1 MTSPSAHREPP
12 RDAGRTDRT
21 IAALATAQTNS
32 DATTFA
38 LRYGLARRPGE
49 GLAAGVCTALAHA
62 YGLPVRLVRI
72 WTLALVLLGPGLF
85 VYLVFYLALPRPERV
100 RARGGVEVRA
110 GTENAR
116 YDTPARAVI
125 RRRPQPGDLIVALL
139 VLPALALGVAI
150 VWAYIAYAPIVLAF
164 LVPISLVLGVI
175 VVWGGWRA
183 SRARTTY
190 LFMRLAEQAGIIDDR
205 EALRTLAR
213 LRSEAPAA
221 WGAEGDPSS
230 PDSNDA
236 RGAGMIRG
244 RTVLWLF
251 AALVFLGVAVFSLVS
266 YLPGLFPALNPNG
279 PLEVIPRVGVGA
291 AAITL
296 ACGTVLIIA
305 GARGKRSRQILA
317 FGIASLLVFAVSV
330 SWVRLTDSRGNAPIY
345 MSVDEFQ
352 PGSYLEC
359 TGGGVR
365 EWSRPVVI
373 DLSEL
378 GDPPTDEEARASWA
392 VANGEPDPLLVDLSL
407 TIVCNRSVGNITVIL
422 PEEDWRVNS
431 TLASTLGTTTNSEAK
446 GYSRWDP
453 SHVTIQ
459 IDGRTIF
466 GDVTYVREGA
476 KA

>member
-1 MTSPSAHREPP
+1 MTSPSAHRDASREPERP
-12 RDAGRTDRT
+12 DRT
-21 IAALATAQTNS
+21 IAALATAQETS

-62 YGLPVRLVRI
+62 YGLPVRLVRT
-72 WTLALVLLGPGLF
+72 WTLALVFLGPGLF
-85 VYLVFYLALPRPERV
+85 VYLVFYLALPRLERG
-100 RARGGVEVRA
+100 RARGGAE
-110 GTENAR
+110 AR
-116 YDTPARAVI
+116 QGADEPHYDTPARALV
-125 RRRPQPGDLIVALL
+125 RRRPQPGDLVVALL
-139 VLPALALGVAI
+139 LFPSLALGVAI

-164 LVPISLVLGVI
+164 LVPISAVLGVI

-213 LRSEAPAA
+213 LRREAPNA
-221 WGAEGDPSS
+221 WGVEEDPSS
-230 PDSNDA
+230 S
-236 RGAGMIRG
+236 GASGEHAAQSLRG

-251 AALVFLGVAVFSLVS
+251 AAFIFLGVAVFSLVS

-279 PLEVIPRVGVGA
+279 PLEVVPRVGVGA
-291 AAITL
+291 AAIAL
-296 ACGTVLIIA
+296 ASGAVLIIA
-305 GARGKRSRQILA
+305 GARGMRSRQILA
-317 FGIASLLVFAVSV
+317 FGIASLLIFSVSV
-330 SWVRLTDSRGNAPIY
+330 SWVRLTDSRGKTPIY

-359 TGGGVR
+359 TPGGIR

-373 DLSEL
+373 DLSNL
-378 GDPPTDEEARASWA
+378 GDPPTDEEARASWT

-407 TIVCNRSVGNITVIL
+407 TIMCNRPVGNIKVIL

-476 KA
+476 KG

>member
-12 RDAGRTDRT
+12 REAERPDRT
-21 IAALATAQTNS
+21 IKALATAQAAS

-62 YGLPVRLVRI
+62 YGLPVRLVRV

-85 VYLVFYLALPRPERV
+85 VYLVFYLALPRPERT
-100 RARGGVEVRA
+100 RARGGADIRTNVE
-110 GTENAR
+110 EAR
-116 YDTPARAVI
+116 YDTPARAII

-150 VWAYIAYAPIVLAF
+150 GWAYVAYAPIVLAF

-190 LFMRLAEQAGIIDDR
+190 LFMRLAEQAGIIDQR
-205 EALRTLAR
+205 QALRTLAR
-213 LRSEAPAA
+213 LRREAPGA
-221 WGAEGDPSS
+221 WGVEGDLFGP
-230 PDSNDA
+230 
-236 RGAGMIRG
+236 GAHGAHAAPRLRG

-251 AALVFLGVAVFSLVS
+251 AAFIFLGVAVFSLVS

-279 PLEVIPRVGVGA
+279 PLEVIPRIGVGA
-291 AAITL
+291 AAIAL
-296 ACGTVLIIA
+296 ASGTVLIIA

-317 FGIASLLVFAVSV
+317 FGLASLFVFSVSV
-330 SWVRLTDSRGNAPIY
+330 AWVRLTDSRGNTPIY

-359 TGGGVR
+359 TPGGIR

-378 GDPPTDEEARASWA
+378 GEPPTDEEARGTWA

-407 TIVCNRSVGNITVIL
+407 TIMCNRPVGNIEVIL

-476 KA
+476 DR